1 MVRAIQTQI
10 EGEKPNIQL
19 SSLITLLLWGI
30 YSTFQ
35 IIFLD
40 QPFVDLIGFLAG
52 ILAIAVLL
60 TSGFSLTDC
69 HLRFAP
75 ISKRAA
81 WLYVVIFLLWLGV
94 VLPTGGKP
102 HWDWQAIFIF
112 APATAIAQEIFF
124 RSALLPVLF
133 HTLKGNF
140 GWALFIHSI
149 LFAIWHMG
157 VLTTNAPP
165 AAAMAVILVPFL
177 ISFAWGWQVHR
188 DRTVLWAILHHTLLQ
203 MVMRIFTWG

>member
-1 MVRAIQTQI
+1 MVRTMQTRT
-10 EGEKPNIQL
+10 EGKKLSIQL
-19 SSLITLLLWGI
+19 SSSITLLLWGV
-30 YSTFQ
+30 YTVFQ

-40 QPFVDLIGFLAG
+40 QPFVDLIGLLAG
-52 ILAIAVLL
+52 ILAITILL
-60 TSGFSLTDC
+60 TSGLSLTDC
-69 HLRFAP
+69 HLRVAS
-75 ISKRAA
+75 ISKKAG
-81 WLYVVIFLLWLGV
+81 WLYVAIFLLWVGV

-102 HWDWQAIFIF
+102 HWDWQSILIF

-124 RSALLPVLF
+124 RSALLPALL
-133 HTLKGNF
+133 HSLKGKF

-157 VLTTNAPP
+157 VFTTNAPP
-165 AAAMAVILVPFL
+165 AAATAVVLVPFL

-203 MVMRIFTWG
+203 MVMRMFTWG